1 MSFETLMLLG
11 AAGMCCA
18 VVWTLGRD
26 AWKRQH
32 GSGLLLLT
40 GLLLF
45 AITERALGDHAAWLP
60 AILGSVGLITTALA
74 LRLRATKATQPGHA
88 EAHKTALLW
97 SAVAAC
103 SVLAYLVSLDATA
116 ALLSL
121 DDAATGRWR
130 VVWQCAAALAAVV
143 GLSPTLFIDRSL
155 TRHAHAMLPGL
166 ARRSAEAGLG
176 VGLML
181 GLVMPVNYL
190 ASQSSL
196 EWDHA
201 YFRTTRPG
209 TATAALVQ
217 TLTDPVEVTLFFQ
230 PGNDVGQEVRPY
242 FEELSILSG
251 GLLTFRQADQALDPD
266 TAKALKIRDNGF
278 VALQQ
283 GDSNQKFKLGTDLS
297 RAKTDLRK
305 LDATV
310 HKHLLKLTKDKQ
322 TLYLFSGHGEA
333 NYKERENPLRAIQEF
348 KKSMEEANFTVK
360 SLGVAEGSGVAVPDD
375 AAVIV
380 IASPETE
387 PLEEEFRTLIEY
399 VDNGGALFILKDPGD
414 ANLTPLLSHLGVHAG
429 EHRLANAEVYYAQTR
444 GPADRVLIA
453 TNKFGSHEAVRTLS
467 RNSQQL
473 GMILPTATWVGKLP
487 DGPRKISTLIR
498 SMNDTWEDKN
508 QNFEADSDEPK
519 KTYQLGVAIENLD
532 ETAIAG
538 RAIVVGDVNF
548 LSDPAFTTFPGS
560 RVFARDAIRW
570 LTKDEA
576 LSGDISSEQD
586 VKIVHTREEDQA
598 WFWGTVVGFPLAI
611 LGVGLLNIRRRRTR
625 S

>member
-1 MSFETLMLLG
+1 MTFETLMLLG
-11 AAGMCCA
+11 AAIMCCA
-18 VVWTLGRD
+18 IVWTLGRD
-26 AWKRQH
+26 AWRRQH

-45 AITERALGDHAAWLP
+45 AITERALHDHTAWLP
-60 AILGSVGLITTALA
+60 MMSLSIGLLAASLA
-74 LRLRATKATQPGHA
+74 LRVRATKATQSGHA
-88 EAHKTALLW
+88 EAHQTALLW
-97 SAVAAC
+97 SGIAAC
-103 SVLAYLVSLDATA
+103 SVLAYLISLDATA
-116 ALLSL
+116 SSLSL
-121 DDAATGRWR
+121 DEDSAARWR
-130 VVWQCAAALAAVV
+130 VVWRCGAALLAVI
-143 GLSPTLFIDRSL
+143 GLCPTLFIDRSL
-155 TRHAHAMLPGL
+155 SRHAHAMLPGL
-166 ARRSAEAGLG
+166 ARRSAEAGVG

-181 GLVMPVNYL
+181 SLIVPINYL

-209 TATAALVQ
+209 SATTALIQ
-217 TLTDPVEVTLFFQ
+217 TLTEPVEVTLFFQ

-242 FEELSILSG
+242 FEELAATSG
-251 GLLTFRQADQALDPD
+251 NLLTFRQIDQALDPD
-266 TAKALKIRDNGF
+266 SAKTLKIRDNGF
-278 VALQQ
+278 VTFQQ
-283 GDSNQKFKLGTDLS
+283 GESSQKFKLGTELS
-297 RAKTDLRK
+297 RAKADLRK

-333 NYKERENPLRAIQEF
+333 NYKERENPLRSIQEF

-387 PLEEEFRTLIEY
+387 PLQEEFRTLIEY
-399 VDNGGALFILKDPGD
+399 VDNGGALLILKDPGD
-414 ANLTPLLSHLGVHAG
+414 ANLAPLLSHLGVQAG

-444 GPADRVLIA
+444 GPADRVLLA

-473 GMILPTATWVGKLP
+473 GMILPTATWIGKLP

-498 SMNDTWEDKN
+498 SMNNTWEDKN
-508 QNFEADSDEPK
+508 QNFEAEPDEPK
-519 KTYQLGVAIENLD
+519 KTYQLGVAIENVD
-532 ETAIAG
+532 ENATAG

-548 LSDPAFTTFPGS
+548 LSDPAYTTFPGS
-560 RVFARDAIRW
+560 RVFARDAVRW
-570 LTKDEA
+570 LTKDEE
-576 LSGDISSEQD
+576 LTGDITSEQD
-586 VKIVHTREEDQA
+586 VKIVHTRQEDQA

>member
-1 MSFETLMLLG
+1 MSFETLMLLV
-11 AAGMCCA
+11 AALMCCA
-18 VVWTLGRD
+18 IVWTLGRD
-26 AWKRQH
+26 AWGRQH

-40 GLLLF
+40 GLFLF
-45 AITERALGDHAAWLP
+45 AITERALTDHASRLP
-60 AILGSVGLITTALA
+60 AMVCAIGLVAASLG
-74 LRLRATKATQPGHA
+74 LRVRGTKATASGHA
-88 EAHKTALLW
+88 EAHQTALLW
-97 SAVAAC
+97 SCLAAS
-103 SVLAYLVSLDATA
+103 SVLAYLVSSDTVA
-116 ALLSL
+116 ASLSL
-121 DDAATGRWR
+121 GEESATRWR
-130 VVWQCAAALAAVV
+130 VVWHCVALLLAVV
-143 GLSPTLFIDRSL
+143 GLCPTLFVDRTL
-155 TRHAHAMLPGL
+155 ARHAHAMLPGL

-181 GLVMPVNYL
+181 GLIVPVNYL

-209 TATAALVQ
+209 SATTALIQ
-217 TLTDPVEVTLFFQ
+217 TLTEPVEVTLFFQ

-242 FEELSILSG
+242 FEELVTASNN
-251 GLLTFRQADQALDPD
+251 LLTLRQVDQALEPD
-266 TAKALKIRDNGF
+266 KAKTLKIRDNGF
-278 VALQQ
+278 VAFQQ
-283 GDSNQKFKLGTDLS
+283 GESSQKFKLGTELD

-310 HKHLLKLTKDKQ
+310 HKHLLKLTKEKQ

-348 KKSMEEANFTVK
+348 KKSMEDANFTVK

-375 AAVIV
+375 AAVVV
-380 IASPETE
+380 IASPKTE
-387 PLEEEFRTLIEY
+387 PLQEEVRTLIEY
-399 VDNGGALFILKDPGD
+399 VDGGGALLILKDPGD
-414 ANLTPLLSHLGVHAG
+414 ANLTTLLAHLGVQAG

-444 GPADRVLIA
+444 GPADRVLLA

-473 GMILPTATWVGKLP
+473 GMILPTATWIGKLP
-487 DGPRKISTLIR
+487 EGPRKISTLIR
-498 SMNDTWEDKN
+498 SMNNTWEDQN
-508 QNFEADSDEPK
+508 QNFEADANEPK
-519 KTYQLGVAIENLD
+519 KTYQLGVAIENVD
-532 ETAIAG
+532 EDATAG

-548 LSDPAFTTFPGS
+548 LSDPAYTTFPGS
-560 RVFARDAIRW
+560 RVFAQDAIRW
-570 LTKDEA
+570 LTKDED
-576 LSGDISSEQD
+576 LSGDITSEQD
-586 VKIVHTREEDQA
+586 VKIVHTRQEDQA